1 MNSNLDDVDQT
12 VMRSDDEDANDDDDT
27 DSLIKSTATTV
38 KKDPAR
44 VNFVFGV
51 LLTT

>member
-12 VMRSDDEDANDDDDT
+12 VMRSDDEEGNDDDT